1 MIISEFDRKNIG
13 LKDQLADLLRLTWPT
28 KYGEEPMKEVECLL
42 ESRRIAVSAVEKDK
56 LVGFVGAIPQ
66 YHSTGWE
73 LHPLVVESSY
83 RKKQVGSRLIDYIE
97 KEVASKGGLTIYL
110 GTDDVDGQTSLS
122 QVDLFEQP
130 LEKLKTIQNLD
141 EHPYSFYEKMGYQ
154 IVGVIPDANGW
165 NQPDIWMAKRV
176 GKKDADVKK

>member
-1 MIISEFDRKNIG
+1 M
-13 LKDQLADLLRLTWPT
+13 
-28 KYGEEPMKEVECLL
+28 
-42 ESRRIAVSAVEKDK
+42 
-56 LVGFVGAIPQ
+56 
-66 YHSTGWE
+66 
-73 LHPLVVESSY
+73 
-83 RKKQVGSRLIDYIE
+83 IDYIE

-141 EHPYSFYEKMGYQ
+141 EHSYSFYEKMGYQ

-165 NQPDIWMAKRV
+165 NQPNIWMAKRV